1 MSHPAMQPPPYERAC
16 ASGQTTVMRSSAR
29 WNKPS
34 PIITTSIQYTPP
46 PSPADVPTAV
56 STLLGLTKQLQEVLR
71 LWSVHQATETQ
82 VSDAYILVGMQ
93 FNATVNA
100 FARHHVDMS
109 DLFSIP
115 SELRSV
121 LETCLGEEQSPRTLD
136 RYMPQVR
143 SVIYRL
149 LQGLQS
155 KQAPYRKSMETH
167 QRGSGDST
175 RWTLSP
181 VMEDFRRRNSGRSG

>member
-1 MSHPAMQPPPYERAC
+1 MQQPPPYD
-16 ASGQTTVMRSSAR
+16 SVGQNSVMRSSAR
-29 WNKPS
+29 WAKPS
-34 PIITTSIQYTPP
+34 PIITSSLQYTPP

-71 LWSVHQATETQ
+71 LWSVHQATESQ
-82 VSDAYILVGMQ
+82 VSDAYILVGLQ

-100 FARHHVDMS
+100 FARHNVDMS

-115 SELRSV
+115 TELRTV

-136 RYMPQVR
+136 KYMPEIRMVL
-143 SVIYRL
+143 YNL

-155 KQAPYRKSMETH
+155 KQAPYRKSMEAH
-167 QRGSGDST
+167 HRGAEAA
-175 RWTLSP
+175 RWTMSP
-181 VMEDFRRRNSGRSG
+181 VMEEFRRRSGGRSG